1 MYDTRAAL
9 QAHFKVANKNGEQL
23 DMVLGNLANM
33 HRQSGELRQM
43 VMSQGQEVPEW
54 VQEKLAVARS
64 MLDSIYD
71 YMQPRMSKN
80 AGYTDKLPLAVGLA
94 AGVGAA
100 AKRYAD
106 AKPRE
111 GGLSRLQVEARAEK
125 ARHEAHQSNE
135 GEPVGSGLKARYLT
149 FKNRVADG
157 SAKETALSAA
167 AFGVPVGIAAA
178 VGTKKALTAL
188 APYVAEGPQLF
199 RGTPLGRHL
208 TRVGIK

>member
-1 MYDTRAAL
+1 MYDNRAAI
-9 QAHFKVANKNGEQL
+9 QAHFKAAASNTDQMN
-23 DMVLGNLANM
+23 MVMGNLSNM
-33 HRQSGELRQM
+33 HRQAGELRTM
-43 VMSQGQEVPEW
+43 LEGQKEVPEW

-71 YMQPRMSKN
+71 YMQPRLTKN
-80 AGYTDKLPLAVGLA
+80 AGYTDKLPLMVGAA
-94 AGVGAA
+94 AGIGAA

-106 AKPRE
+106 ARPRE

-125 ARHEAHQSNE
+125 ARHEAHQRNE
-135 GEPVGSGLKARYLT
+135 GQEVGSGLKARYLT

-167 AFGVPVGIAAA
+167 AFGVPIGIAAA
-178 VGTKKALTAL
+178 VGTSKALTSL

-199 RGTPLGRHL
+199 KGTPLGRHL

>member
-43 VMSQGQEVPEW
+43 VMSQGEEVPEW

-71 YMQPRMSKN
+71 YMQPRMNKN

-94 AGVGAA
+94 AGIGAA
-100 AKRYAD
+100 AKRYSD
-106 AKPRE
+106 VRPRE
-111 GGLSRLQVEARAEK
+111 GGLSRMQVEARAERD
-125 ARHEAHQSNE
+125 RHRAHVKNE
-135 GEPVGSGLKARYLT
+135 GPALGSGLKAKYLE
-149 FKNRVADG
+149 FKNRVADE
-157 SAKETALSAA
+157 SAKETAVSAL
-167 AFGVPVGIAAA
+167 AFGVPIGVAAGMGTATA
-178 VGTKKALTAL
+178 VKSL
-188 APYVAEGPQLF
+188 APYVAEGPKLF
-199 RGTPLGRHL
+199 KGTPAEKIL
-208 TRVGIK
+208 TRVGVK